1 MLYKKGKNNGKSK
14 CNPLRPWKAPDLCKA
29 AESEYSKYPIFGV
42 LPTTACHTEKELA
55 QRLITGDIEAF
66 NEIYRK
72 YFHPVYCNALKIIR
86 EVPVAED
93 VLQEVFI
100 TLWEKR
106 ATIDP
111 EKSLAGWLFIL
122 CYHKSINLLRR
133 KLRESLLYKELQEP
147 EESSLEEEIK
157 YGTQW
162 KVLEN
167 ALSCLSPQR
176 RRVFE
181 LCKLQ
186 GKTYEEAAIELRI
199 SKYTVKEYLSG
210 AIASI
215 KEYTLHHPASTVAL
229 IPVVF
234 LCREIHFF

>member
-1 MLYKKGKNNGKSK
+1 L
-14 CNPLRPWKAPDLCKA
+14 L
-29 AESEYSKYPIFGV
+29 PI
-42 LPTTACHTEKELA
+42 ACHTEKELA
-55 QRLITGDIEAF
+55 RRLITGDIAAF
-66 NEIYRK
+66 NQIYQQ
-72 YFHPVYCNALKIIR
+72 YFHPVYCNALKITR
-86 EVPVAED
+86 EAAVAED

-111 EKSLAGWLFIL
+111 ERSLAGWLFII
-122 CYHKSINLLRR
+122 CYHKSVNLLRK
-133 KLRESLLYKELQEP
+133 KLRESLLYKELPTP
-147 EESSLEEEIK
+147 EENSLEEEIK

-162 KVLEN
+162 KILEN

-186 GKTYEEAAIELRI
+186 GKTYEEAANELRI
-199 SKYTVKEYLSG
+199 SKYTVKEYLSA

-215 KEYTLHHPASTVAL
+215 KEYSHHHPGSMVAL
-229 IPVVF
+229 FPIALLCQEIP
-234 LCREIHFF
+234 HFF

>member
-1 MLYKKGKNNGKSK
+1 LSA
-14 CNPLRPWKAPDLCKA
+14 L
-29 AESEYSKYPIFGV
+29 
-42 LPTTACHTEKELA
+42 LPTACHTEKELA
-55 QRLITGDIEAF
+55 CRLIKGDIEAF

-72 YFHPVYCNALKIIR
+72 YFHPVYCNALKITR

-100 TLWEKR
+100 TLWEKK

-111 EKSLAGWLFIL
+111 ERSLAGWLFIV
-122 CYHKSINLLRR
+122 CYHKSVNILRK
-133 KLRESLLYKELQEP
+133 KLRESLLYKELQAP
-147 EESSLEEEIK
+147 EEDYMEEEIK
-157 YGTQW
+157 FGTQW
-162 KVLEN
+162 KALEN

-176 RRVFE
+176 RRAFE

-215 KEYTLHHPASTVAL
+215 KEYSLQHPGSTVAL
-229 IPVVF
+229 IPIAC
-234 LCREIHFF
+234 LCQEIPRLFY

>member
-1 MLYKKGKNNGKSK
+1 MSAL
-14 CNPLRPWKAPDLCKA
+14 
-29 AESEYSKYPIFGV
+29 
-42 LPTTACHTEKELA
+42 LPTACHTEKELA
-55 QRLITGDIEAF
+55 CRLIKGDIEAF

-72 YFHPVYCNALKIIR
+72 YFHPVYCNALKITR

-100 TLWEKR
+100 TLWEKK

-111 EKSLAGWLFIL
+111 ERSLAGWLFIV
-122 CYHKSINLLRR
+122 CYHKSVNILRK
-133 KLRESLLYKELQEP
+133 KLRESLLYKELQAP
-147 EESSLEEEIK
+147 EEDYMEEEIK
-157 YGTQW
+157 FGTQW
-162 KVLEN
+162 KALEN

-176 RRVFE
+176 RRAFE

-215 KEYTLHHPASTVAL
+215 KEYSLQHPGSTVAL
-229 IPVVF
+229 IPIAC
-234 LCREIHFF
+234 LCQEIPRLFY